1 MSIETPRPEDA
12 PAIER
17 LATGTGVFTPD
28 EIRVVNEMLDG
39 FFDPQ
44 PRDDHTFLIYR
55 NGNPNDVAG
64 FACYG
69 PTPLTDGVWDLY
81 WICVDRATQRHG
93 IGSELL
99 KRIEQ
104 QLCSQNARAIFLETS
119 DSDAYATAREFYS
132 RHGYECIAHIPDFYA
147 VGDGKVLYRKDLEKK

>member
-1 MSIETPRPEDA
+1 MSIETPRPADA

-17 LATGTGVFTPD
+17 LAKETGVFTPD
-28 EIRVVNEMLDG
+28 EIRVVNEMLDE

-55 NGNPNDVAG
+55 NGKPDDVAG

-69 PTPLTDGVWDLY
+69 PTPLTDRVWDLY

-93 IGSELL
+93 IGSVLL
-99 KRIEQ
+99 EQ
-104 QLCSQNARAIFLETS
+104 VEKDLCAHHARAIYLETS
-119 DSDAYATAREFYS
+119 DSDSYAAAREFYE
-132 RHGYECIAHIPDFYA
+132 RHGYMCVAHIKDFYA
-147 VGDGKVLYRKDLEKK
+147 VGDGKVLYHKKL

>member
-1 MSIETPRPEDA
+1 MSIETPRLEDA

-17 LATGTGVFTPD
+17 LATGTGVFTSD
-28 EIRVVNEMLDG
+28 EIRVVNEMLDE

-55 NGNPNDVAG
+55 NGQPNDVAG

-69 PTPLTDGVWDLY
+69 PTPLTDRVWDLY
-81 WICVDRATQRHG
+81 WICVDRAAQRHG

-99 KRIEQ
+99 KEIEQ
-104 QLCSQNARAIFLETS
+104 DLCVRRARAIYLETS
-119 DSDAYATAREFYS
+119 DSDSYAAAREFYEQ
-132 RHGYECIAHIPDFYA
+132 HGYECVAHINDFYA
-147 VGDGKVLYRKDLEKK
+147 IGDGKVLYRKILQK

>member
-1 MSIETPRPEDA
+1 MSIETPRHEDA

-17 LATGTGVFTPD
+17 LAKGTGVFTPD
-28 EIRVVNEMLDG
+28 EIRVVNEMLDEY
-39 FFDPQ
+39 FDPQ

-55 NGNPNDVAG
+55 NGNPDDVAG

-69 PTPLTDGVWDLY
+69 PTPLTDRVWDLY

-104 QLCSQNARAIFLETS
+104 QLCAQNARAIFLETS

-132 RHGYECIAHIPDFYA
+132 RHGYERIAHIADFYA
-147 VGDGKVLYRKDLEKK
+147 AGDGKVLYRKILNK

>member
-1 MSIETPRPEDA
+1 MTIETPRPEDA

-17 LATGTGVFTPD
+17 LATGTGVFTAD
-28 EIRVVNEMLDG
+28 EIHVVNEMLDE

-69 PTPLTDGVWDLY
+69 PTPLTDRVWDLY

-93 IGSELL
+93 IGSQLL
-99 KRIEQ
+99 MRIEQ
-104 QLCSQNARAIFLETS
+104 QLRAQNARAIFLETS
-119 DSDAYATAREFYS
+119 DSDEYASAREFYS
-132 RHGYECIAHIPDFYA
+132 RHGYECVAHIADFYA
-147 VGDGKVLYRKDLEKK
+147 VGDGKVLYRKSLEMK